1 MLVCTNRRDPSAPKP
16 SCGNNGGAELR
27 ERLKLAVKER
37 GLKGTVIVTSTGCM
51 DICPAD
57 ACLVAFQPDGEFA
70 LVSGAPEDDAALLD
84 RLLRP
89 SDA

>member
-27 ERLKLAVKER
+27 ERLKVAIKER

-57 ACLVAFQPDGEFA
+57 ACLVAFQPEGEFA
-70 LVSGAPEDDAALLD
+70 LVSGRPEEDEALVE
-84 RLLRP
+84 RLLAPR
-89 SDA
+89 A